1 MTFQQLQYLLAV
13 NRNGSFSLAAKEM
26 FISQSAVSS
35 AVAALE
41 QELGCRIFIRSTQGL
56 SLTPEGQQV
65 LGYAQRICENHHSLT
80 TSIKPSTPQCRISV
94 IEYAPARR
102 AFLQLLSENQHRR
115 DISFSYTRISGF
127 VNRLLRGEIDLAI
140 NLSFSQYD
148 SKTVEKAKKQRLS
161 VQKLATI
168 PACICI
174 SNKHRLFD
182 KPDLKPEDFAGE
194 CLLDVGGKII
204 SNTGLVMAYVPVD
217 QNYVIECN
225 QTRMAQQLREEGYVY
240 AITHMRDVRSREE
253 NTRYIPIPGLSYSL
267 FVYNDPLRPL
277 SPELSRYLELLQ
289 EEITP
294 TAP

>member
-80 TSIKPSTPQCRISV
+80 TSIKPSTPQCRISA

-115 DISFSYTRISGF
+115 DISFAYTRISGF
-127 VNRLLRGEIDLAI
+127 ENRLLRGETDLAI

-148 SKTVEKAKKQRLS
+148 SKTVEKAKKQQLS

-174 SNKHRLFD
+174 SDKHRLFE

-194 CLLDVGGKII
+194 RLLDIGGKII
-204 SNTGLVMAYVPVD
+204 SGIGLLMAYVPVD

-289 EEITP
+289 EEISP